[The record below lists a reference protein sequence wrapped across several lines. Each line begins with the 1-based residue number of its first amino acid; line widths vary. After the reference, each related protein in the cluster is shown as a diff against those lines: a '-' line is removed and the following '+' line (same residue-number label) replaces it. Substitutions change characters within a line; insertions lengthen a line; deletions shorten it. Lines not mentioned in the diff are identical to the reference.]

1 MHDKSG
7 RIPDEPRETLKRD
20 VQIKD
25 SRIARELETNG
36 YVVVPALEAAAVAG
50 FYSTVYKE
58 ISNACNGR
66 LNYNTGSDLEGPVR
80 YRTFEKIR
88 QAFTSVL
95 DGYFGNFDIV
105 AGLMF
110 VKRPSAH
117 FKGRVDLHCD
127 PTLLPDEN
135 RQRHINIWSPL
146 VDVDET
152 NGALWVVPRSHRLF
166 APVHA
171 ITIPPPY
178 AKIADTVMR
187 YGRCIRMKAGEA
199 LIFDNRTVHYSLQN
213 FSTIDRPSLVA
224 SFVPAGA
231 DLISLFKSGEPGS
244 RIEVYR
250 QPHSWYQGTG
260 WTRAME
266 RPGTGTFIG
275 YLGYEP
281 GFLDEQEF
289 VELVKSGKPGTDYEF
304 ELDTQVQASLRASPH
319 HRQ

>member
-1 MHDKSG
+1 MHHKSARIADK
-7 RIPDEPRETLKRD
+7 PRELPVRD
-20 VQIKD
+20 VQVKNSCIE
-25 SRIARELETNG
+25 RELETNG
-36 YVVVPALEAAAVAG
+36 YVVVPALDAAAVAG

-66 LNYNTGSDLEGPVR
+66 LNYNTGADLEGPVR
-80 YRTFEKIR
+80 YRTFENIR
-88 QAFTSVL
+88 QAFTPVL

-110 VKRPSAH
+110 VKRPSTQLR
-117 FKGRVDLHCD
+117 GRVDPHCD

-135 RQRHINIWSPL
+135 RQKHINIWSPL

-152 NGALWVVPRSHRLF
+152 NGALWVIPRSHRMF

-171 ITIPPPY
+171 MTIPPPY
-178 AKIADTVMR
+178 ANIVDTVMQ

-199 LIFDNRTVHYSLQN
+199 LIFDNRTVHYSQQN

-231 DLISLFKSGEPGS
+231 DLISLFRSGAPDA

-250 QPHSWYQGTG
+250 QPRSWYQGTG

-275 YLGYEP
+275 YLDYEP

-289 VELVKSGKPGTDYEF
+289 VELVQSGKPGTDYAF
-304 ELDTQVQASLRASPH
+304 ELDTRAQASLHASPH
-319 HRQ
+319 PRQ

>member
-1 MHDKSG
+1 MMHDKPA
-7 RIPDEPRETLKRD
+7 RIPHEPRESPKRD
-20 VQIKD
+20 VQIKV
-25 SRIARELETNG
+25 SCIERELETNG
-36 YVVVPALEAAAVAG
+36 YVVVPALDAATIAG
-50 FYSTVYKE
+50 FYNTVYKE
-58 ISNACNGR
+58 IRHSCRGR
-66 LNYNTGSDLEGPVR
+66 LNYNTGADLEGPVR
-80 YRTFEKIR
+80 FRAFENIE
-88 QAFTSVL
+88 QAFTPVL

-110 VKRPSAH
+110 VKRPSAR
-117 FKGRVDLHCD
+117 FRGRVDLHCD

-152 NGALWVVPRSHRLF
+152 NGALWVIPRSHRLF

-171 ITIPPPY
+171 MTIPTPY
-178 AKIADTVMR
+178 ANIADTVMR
-187 YGRCIRMKAGEA
+187 YGRCIRMQAGEA

-213 FSTIDRPSLVA
+213 FSTVDRPSLVA

-231 DLISLFKSGEPGS
+231 DLISLFKSGEPDS

-250 QPHSWYQGTG
+250 QPRSWYQGTG

-266 RPGTGTFIG
+266 RPWTGTFMG
-275 YLGYEP
+275 YLDYEP

-289 VELVKSGKPGTDYEF
+289 IERMQSDKPATDYAF
-304 ELDTQVQASLRASPH
+304 ELKT
-319 HRQ
+319 